1 MESEASEA
9 SDAGDVSE
17 VSEPSASEWKRI
29 RGGLRFGQVFTGT
42 VVRVPKPGAIGL
54 FVDIGLPVGGFVDVL
69 LLPTAAETWP
79 AEGTVTRFEVWWAAP
94 ERMQIRLKPLEPAYL
109 NEDFDEL
116 VTSLR
121 PAWPSL
127 VGQPMDYM
135 EQMIETLEREFRAE
149 DGSFL
154 LRLRSD
160 LTWDRS
166 AFTRLERAMR
176 AVCAHF
182 QSTSQ
187 LDRWLADGFY
197 EVATAVP
204 GWTAHPDFP
213 RPAPAAYYE
222 DCLERIGDLADWF
235 FRGESSYGDGHV
247 WADL

>member
-1 MESEASEA
+1 
-9 SDAGDVSE
+9 
-17 VSEPSASEWKRI
+17 
-29 RGGLRFGQVFTGT
+29 
-42 VVRVPKPGAIGL
+42 
-54 FVDIGLPVGGFVDVL
+54 
-69 LLPTAAETWP
+69 
-79 AEGTVTRFEVWWAAP
+79 
-94 ERMQIRLKPLEPAYL
+94 
-109 NEDFDEL
+109 
-116 VTSLR
+116 
-121 PAWPSL
+121 
-127 VGQPMDYM
+127 M